1 MNYNF
6 NDYEKI
12 QDTLLYLGNTF
23 VLKFNVSLASKD
35 KHGNRKFYYSEYQ
48 YQSRYPDYGNVVSI
62 KRQFKFYMTIE
73 EVMNYQNSVLITI
86 GDMPMLRGT
95 LTAAARWIQ
104 GSSVFGLNPDG
115 QLRILEDARTM
126 MNLGQNSGLLFE
138 PVIIPMPDGTS
149 AKGIRMS
156 INDEKNYVDM
166 EARNFMAFYEI
177 IRSIDMYN
185 AACSIV
191 SSLPMIHDDAAV
203 NRSDIDAQTQEYRQ
217 NISKRGTSFF
227 DK

>member
-23 VLKFNVSLASKD
+23 ALKFNVSLASKD
-35 KHGNRKFYYSEYQ
+35 KYGNRKFYYSEYQ
-48 YQSRYPDYGNVVSI
+48 YQSRYPNYSNVVSI

-73 EVMNYQNSVLITI
+73 EVMNYQNSILITV
-86 GDMPMLRGT
+86 GDMPMLRANLT
-95 LTAAARWIQ
+95 TAAKWLQDI
-104 GSSVFGLNPDG
+104 SIFGLNPDG
-115 QLRILEDARTM
+115 QLRILEDVKTI
-126 MNLGQNSGLLFE
+126 MNLGQNSCLLFE
-138 PVIIPMPDGTS
+138 PIVIPMPDGTS
-149 AKGIRMS
+149 AKGIRMN

-166 EARNFMAFYEI
+166 EAQNFMAFYEI

-185 AACSIV
+185 AACSII
-191 SSLPMIHDDAAV
+191 SSLPMTHNDVAI
-203 NRSDIDAQTQEYRQ
+203 NRSDIDAQVQEYRQ
-217 NISKRGTSFF
+217 NISKRGTGFF